1 LTASGVH
8 NVGMPPIG
16 ASPYDVEHV
25 DALIARLATDQD
37 GVVAR
42 AQLAAL
48 GLSRGATEHRL
59 RTGRLIP
66 LYRGVYAV
74 GHTAL
79 TDRARARAALLVA
92 GPTAVLSHQ
101 TAAAFWKLIPS
112 MPPLAEVTVTT
123 RARRNRA
130 NLRIHQTTRP
140 PGTSTL
146 HSLPLTAPLRTLV
159 DLARSRDIER
169 LCSEALALNLTTEHE
184 LAQQK
189 LLMPLVAPTRS
200 ELERRF
206 LKLVHDAGFPR
217 PVVNHPVGRYVAD
230 FAWLDHRVI
239 VETDGYRTHGHRAAS
254 ESDHDRAAHLTAEGW
269 VVLRFTWRRLRDEP
283 LLVAVQ
289 LAQVL
294 SRRSPRPRGP
304 AAA

>member
-1 LTASGVH
+1 VH
-8 NVGMPPIG
+8 NVGR
-16 ASPYDVEHV
+16 AAPYDVHHA
-25 DALIARLATDQD
+25 DALIARMATEQD

-42 AQLAAL
+42 AQLAAM
-48 GLSRGATEHRL
+48 GLRRGAIEHRL

-79 TDRARARAALLVA
+79 TDRSRARGALLVA
-92 GPTAVLSHQ
+92 GPTAVLSHR

-112 MPPLAEVTVTT
+112 MSPFVEITVTT
-123 RARRNRA
+123 RARRNRPG
-130 NLRIHQTTRP
+130 LRIHETRRP
-140 PGTSTL
+140 PATRTL

-159 DLARSRDIER
+159 DLGASRDIER
-169 LCSEALALNLTTEHE
+169 LCSEALALNLVTEPE
-184 LAQQK
+184 LAQQQ
-189 LLMPLVAPTRS
+189 LLTPLVAPTRS

-206 LKLVHDAGFPR
+206 YELVHDAGLPR
-217 PVVNHPVGRYVAD
+217 PLVNHRVGRYVAD
-230 FAWLDHRVI
+230 FAWPDHRVI
-239 VETDGYRTHGHRAAS
+239 VETDGYRTHGHRTAF
-254 ESDHDRAAHLTAEGW
+254 ESDHDRAAHLTAQGW

-294 SRRSPRPRGP
+294 SRRSPRPRAP

>member
-1 LTASGVH
+1 
-8 NVGMPPIG
+8 MPPIG

-74 GHTAL
+74 GHTA
-79 TDRARARAALLVA
+79 R
-92 GPTAVLSHQ
+92 
-101 TAAAFWKLIPS
+101 
-112 MPPLAEVTVTT
+112 
-123 RARRNRA
+123 
-130 NLRIHQTTRP
+130 
-140 PGTSTL
+140 
-146 HSLPLTAPLRTLV
+146 
-159 DLARSRDIER
+159 
-169 LCSEALALNLTTEHE
+169 
-184 LAQQK
+184 
-189 LLMPLVAPTRS
+189 
-200 ELERRF
+200 
-206 LKLVHDAGFPR
+206 KLVHDAGLPR

-239 VETDGYRTHGHRAAS
+239 VGTDGYRTHGHRAAF

-283 LLVAVQ
+283 LLVAAQ